1 MTLKMYFLCCASTLS
16 AWRRRERWGMS
27 FLVDPGNTY
36 NLLFKVHVCMH
47 AYVHACMHALTLSPW
62 TVACQVPLSME
73 LSKQEFWRGLPL
85 PSPFLPKV
93 RTLKTKVRQITI
105 EESKHKIKANELSSL
120 ANYKYLEQISLS
132 RLNLHD
138 KWFIPLYYFVK
149 ALWDVVVHVF
159 QIGKLRLEQ
168 VHAFKLKWPGS
179 SLPCRAIWLPK
190 LFC

>member
-36 NLLFKVHVCMH
+36 SLLFKVHVCMH
-47 AYVHACMHALTLSPW
+47 ACVRACMHALTLSPW

-73 LSKQEFWRGLPL
+73 LSKQEYWRGLPF

-120 ANYKYLEQISLS
+120 ANHKYHEQISLS

-138 KWFIPLYYFVK
+138 KLFIPLYY
-149 ALWDVVVHVF
+149 L
-159 QIGKLRLEQ
+159 
-168 VHAFKLKWPGS
+168 
-179 SLPCRAIWLPK
+179 
-190 LFC
+190 